1 MVWGSK
7 RSDVLVIEWVEVE
20 GGLGPQIELMIPMLG
35 SESISGFYC
44 SFSLMRWSIYPRG
57 TAVCMSP
64 GFPVAVTVDWD
75 SLRLWRQGEV
85 ETGFSL
91 VGGGGGLTQ

>member
-1 MVWGSK
+1 MVWSSK
-7 RSDVLVIEWVEVE
+7 RSGVLVIEWVEVE

-44 SFSLMRWSIYPRG
+44 FSLMRWSIYPRG
-57 TAVCMSP
+57 MAVCVSP

-75 SLRLWRQGEV
+75 DLRLWRQGEV

-91 VGGGGGLTQ
+91 VGEGA